1 MIFLAIFLRLSFSTK
16 YSSSNVGKKTSK
28 SFLGNSFLKEKENNK
43 FHPFWTINKNSI
55 AVARKIID
63 YLSKHF
69 QKISQTLEF
78 KDVFNRAREIDS
90 RISEKAVASYLDA
103 AKEIQA
109 NKFGQYGLANW
120 SEITPKGVKDKAY
133 LVLKRHGHPLH
144 FGEITEHINKHNL
157 DNKKAQVETVHN
169 ELIKDARFVL
179 VGRGMYALSEWG
191 YEPGTVTELIGNLLK
206 QNGPLTKEEILEKIL
221 AKRFIKENTILI
233 NLQNRKNFIKD
244 EKGKYSLKK

>member
-1 MIFLAIFLRLSFSTK
+1 MEFNPNQTILEILENALNNQRTKDVIMRRFGLLDGNRQTLEEIGQEYGITRERVRQIESGGLDVLSQPEILSFLEPHFK
-16 YSSSNVGKKTSK
+16 YVEKHLSEHGDLKREDKLLQDLSYVCYPVAAQEAVAGGESFGQNVSQCQ
-28 SFLGNSFLKEKENNK
+28 SALYLILVLGNSFLKEKENNK

-109 NKFGQYGLANW
+109 NKFGQYGLAKR
-120 SEITPKGVKDKAY
+120 SEG
-133 LVLKRHGHPLH
+133 
-144 FGEITEHINKHNL
+144 
-157 DNKKAQVETVHN
+157 
-169 ELIKDARFVL
+169 
-179 VGRGMYALSEWG
+179 
-191 YEPGTVTELIGNLLK
+191 
-206 QNGPLTKEEILEKIL
+206 
-221 AKRFIKENTILI
+221 
-233 NLQNRKNFIKD
+233 
-244 EKGKYSLKK
+244 